1 MLGTIE
7 FWVGALLGLFIG
19 LLVAT
24 ILLRYT
30 AKKLKK
36 VMDERTVGE
45 LVVDTSDPDGPYLF
59 LELHTTIDR
68 VMKLD
73 EVILG
78 VDTSGLRSQ

>member
-1 MLGTIE
+1 MLGTID
-7 FWVGALLGLFIG
+7 FWVGALSGLFVG

-24 ILLRYT
+24 ILLMYV
-30 AKKLKK
+30 AKKLKNVK
-36 VMDERTVGE
+36 DERTVGK

-59 LELHTTIDR
+59 LELYTTVDR

-78 VDTSGLRSQ
+78 VDASGLRSQ